1 MLRFNSL
8 DEFADY
14 LGRVRRNAPMT
25 VARALKDEAE
35 LTLGATIP
43 FTPIEYGPLRAS
55 GRTSNPALGPGGLTI
70 DITFGGAA
78 AGYAVYVHERVINR
92 ATGKR
97 IFHQS
102 PTKAKFLSETAEGRM
117 NETHAG
123 MFARTVALFV
133 KGR

>member
-1 MLRFNSL
+1 MGLRMTVP
-8 DEFADY
+8 EFADY
-14 LGRVRRNAPMT
+14 LASVRKNATPT
-25 VARALKDEAE
+25 IARALKDEAE
-35 LTLGATIP
+35 ATLGATIP

-55 GRTSNPALGPGGLTI
+55 GRTSSPSLVGNGMTI

-92 ATGKR
+92 ATGRK

-117 NETHAG
+117 SETQAG
-123 MFARTVALFV
+123 VFVRTLSLFV

>member
-1 MLRFNSL
+1 MLRFNGL
-8 DEFADY
+8 QDFANY
-14 LGRVRRNAPMT
+14 LGSVRRNTRTT

-55 GRTSNPALGPGGLTI
+55 GRTSLPSMVAGGMMV